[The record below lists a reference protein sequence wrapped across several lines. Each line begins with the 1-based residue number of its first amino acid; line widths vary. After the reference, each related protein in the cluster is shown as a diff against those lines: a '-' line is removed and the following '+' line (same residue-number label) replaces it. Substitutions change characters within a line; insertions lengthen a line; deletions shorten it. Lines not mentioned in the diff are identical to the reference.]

1 MKCIGEYL
9 YILIMLITDRDMI
22 CWTVGLK
29 IVVMQMSDYVGK
41 DIGLLTSLMFTFTF
55 K

>member
-9 YILIMLITDRDMI
+9 YILIMLITDGDMT

-29 IVVMQMSDYVGK
+29 IVVMQMSAYVGK
-41 DIGLLTSLMFTFTF
+41 DLGLLTALTFSFTF